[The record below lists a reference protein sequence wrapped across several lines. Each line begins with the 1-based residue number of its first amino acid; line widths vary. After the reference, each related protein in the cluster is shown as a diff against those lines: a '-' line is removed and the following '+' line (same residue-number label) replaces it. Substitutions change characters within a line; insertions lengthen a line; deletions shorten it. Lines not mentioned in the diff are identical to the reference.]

1 MSEKKPPTA
10 EEVAEE
16 FVNRKVAQ
24 PPYETPQGKFY
35 KAPERGSNRMAPP
48 GAAKSAPKVKKKEA
62 DNG

>member
-1 MSEKKPPTA
+1 M
-10 EEVAEE
+10 AEE